1 MVSQIVIQIKER
13 AIEMLA
19 LKCVVKV
26 YVLKLL
32 VDIRYADRRRITS
45 LFIVDDSNIVI
56 IAIIYNDDSL

>member
-1 MVSQIVIQIKER
+1 MVSQIVIPTKQ
-13 AIEMLA
+13 MLA